1 MRLRDPFLR
10 FKANLS
16 KYKTP
21 SKSKILGFKFGTSLF
36 VIFKLK
42 LRFESDL

>member
-1 MRLRDPFLR
+1 MRLGDPFLR
-10 FKANLS
+10 FKASLP

-36 VIFKLK
+36 VKFKLK
-42 LRFESDL
+42 PRFESDL